1 MILVWLSGG
10 TGILATMATATS
22 QSFVGRAEEL
32 GRLLRV
38 LARAQE
44 GHPAVALVAGDA
56 GVGKTRLLT
65 ELAAHAEAQGVR
77 VLVGG
82 CMEVGDLGLPYV
94 PFVDAFRDLG
104 ARAGEAELAA
114 ELAATAP
121 GLGLLLP
128 RAGLAPAPP
137 PLAQPQPPGEGFD
150 RVRLFDGVLSLLVG
164 LADQAPLLL
173 VIEDLHWADRST
185 RDLVAFLIRTLRTGR
200 VALVASYRSD
210 DLHRRH
216 PLRPLLA
223 ELVRVPD
230 LERVDLR
237 PFSRRELAQYL
248 AGLAGA
254 EVSPDAVDRIL
265 ARSEGNPFFAEELV
279 AAGATRRDVALPE
292 ALADV
297 LRDRVEALSDLAQE
311 VLKVAAVAGRRVS
324 HRLLVAAAGLPE
336 PELEQGLREAI
347 AAQVLAADPVA
358 ESYRFRHALLQEV
371 VYGDLLPGERTRLH
385 ATYARLLAQAGSGA
399 GSGADPGG
407 RAGELDWDT
416 DGGGAAELAYHAL
429 ASHDLPGALAALLRA
444 TADATAMSAPAEAAR
459 HLEQALEL
467 WDQVPGADAVAGT
480 DRVELLLRAA
490 EAANHSGEYRHATKF
505 TREAIAAI
513 DPATDPLRAAAA
525 ADRLSEFLMDYHAS
539 DDEHGEMLA
548 VARRAVE
555 LVPSEPPT
563 ALRARVTGQLSRT
576 LSHLHLHDEA
586 RRWCDEALA
595 VARTVG
601 SAVDEARALLVLAL
615 LAFRHNDVEQA
626 RALLDQASA
635 RAATSCDR
643 MVELRA
649 QFYRGQLEYDAGDLA
664 TAAVAF
670 SQAVVHAERSGL
682 RWSGFGAD
690 AGVLRCLA
698 YYAAGDWDQA
708 ERLSVTVD
716 DRSPAA
722 GGLSAAALL
731 VEVGRG
737 SPAAHQR
744 FARLRA
750 FFDDRWVAY
759 LAASA
764 GADLALW
771 DGDLDEARELV
782 RFCLSS
788 IAPSEDPWA
797 LSAIRPAALGIAAEA
812 ERAVRARIAGDE
824 AALAEATK
832 LGESLLERARGAE
845 RKARALSLQVG
856 PEAIA
861 WLARAEAE
869 WTRLQGQADPERW
882 AAAADA
888 FAFGYVYEE
897 ARARWR
903 LAEALLAAGHREEAE
918 AQLRAAHQ
926 VAARLGAE
934 PLRAELAALARRGR
948 LDLGAGA
955 GDAHPGGDPAARVI
969 GGLTP
974 RELEVLRLV
983 AAGRSNQQ
991 IADTLFISRK
1001 TASVHVS
1008 NILGKL
1014 GVHTRVEAA
1023 ATAHRL
1029 GLDALDA

>member
-1 MILVWLSGG
+1 
-10 TGILATMATATS
+10 MATATS

-32 GRLLRV
+32 GRLLGV
-38 LARAQE
+38 LARAEE
-44 GHPAVALVAGDA
+44 GRPAVALVAGDA
-56 GVGKTRLLT
+56 GVGKTRLLA
-65 ELAAHAEAQGVR
+65 ELANHAEAQGVR

-104 ARAGEAELAA
+104 ARPGEAELAG
-114 ELAATAP
+114 ELAATVP

-128 RAGLAPAPP
+128 RRGAASGTGGDRRSPAPAPESAP
-137 PLAQPQPPGEGFD
+137 ALAQPPGEGFE

-164 LADQAPLLL
+164 LAERAPLLL

-210 DLHRRH
+210 ELHRRH

-230 LERVDLR
+230 LERVELR
-237 PFSRRELAQYL
+237 PFSRGELAQYL
-248 AGLAGA
+248 AGLEGA
-254 EVSPDAVDRIL
+254 DVPPDAVDRIL

-297 LRDRVEALSDLAQE
+297 LRDRVEALSDLAQQ

-324 HRLLVAAAGLPE
+324 HRLLLAAAGLPE
-336 PELEQGLREAI
+336 AELEQGLREAI
-347 AAQVLAADPVA
+347 AAQVLVADPA
-358 ESYRFRHALLQEV
+358 TESYRFRHALLQEV

-385 ATYARLLAQAGSGA
+385 ATYARLLAGKAAAGTG
-399 GSGADPGG
+399 DPGQDP
-407 RAGELDWDT
+407 DWDR

-429 ASHDLPGALAALLRA
+429 ASHDLPGALAALLCA

-467 WDQVPGADAVAGT
+467 WDQVPAAVAVAGT

-490 EAANHSGEYRHATKF
+490 EAANLSGEFRHAIKL

-525 ADRLSEFLMDYHAS
+525 SDRLSEFLLDYHG
-539 DDEHGEMLA
+539 DDEAHGEMLA
-548 VARRAVE
+548 ASRRAVE
-555 LVPSEPPT
+555 LVDAEPPT
-563 ALRARVTGQLSRT
+563 ALRARVTGQLGRT
-576 LSHLHLHDEA
+576 LTHLHQHDEA
-586 RRWCDEALA
+586 RHWTDEALA
-595 VARTVG
+595 VARKVG
-601 SAVDEARALLVLAL
+601 SATDEARALLVLAL
-615 LAFRHNDVEQA
+615 LAVRHNDIERA
-626 RALLDQASA
+626 RSLLEEARR
-635 RAATSCDR
+635 RAAEAGDR

-649 QFYRGQLEYDAGDLA
+649 YYYQGNLEYDVGNLA
-664 TAAVAF
+664 AASAAFGQAVA
-670 SQAVVHAERSGL
+670 HAERSGL
-682 RWSGFGAD
+682 RWSGVGAD
-690 AGVLRCLA
+690 AGVLRCIAL
-698 YYAAGDWDQA
+698 YTAGDWDQA

-737 SPAAHQR
+737 SPSAQQR

-771 DGDLDEARELV
+771 DGDLDQARALI

-788 IAPSEDPWA
+788 VAVSEDPWA
-797 LSAIRPAALGIAAEA
+797 LSAIRPAALGITAEA
-812 ERAVRARIAGDE
+812 ERAAQARIAGDE
-824 AALAEATK
+824 AAIAEATK
-832 LGESLLERARGAE
+832 VGKALLERARAAE
-845 RKARALSLQVG
+845 RQARSLSLQVG
-856 PEAIA
+856 PEATA

-869 WTRLQGQADPERW
+869 WTRLQGHADPERW
-882 AAAADA
+882 AAAAGA
-888 FAFGYVYEE
+888 FAYGYAYEE

-903 LAEALLAAGHREEAE
+903 LAEALLAGGHREEAKAE
-918 AQLRAAHQ
+918 LRAAHQ
-926 VAARLGAE
+926 AADRLGAA
-934 PLRAELAALARRGR
+934 PLRAELGALARRGR
-948 LDLGAGA
+948 LDLGLGG
-955 GDAHPGGDPAARVI
+955 GDLHDDPAAGVL

-991 IADTLFISRK
+991 IADTLYISRK

-1029 GLDALDA
+1029 GLDGLKA